1 MKGIK
6 SEIGN
11 ANLTQKSLH
20 NMIKKLQK
28 KKTAGDSIHTPGGEL
43 SWFLKMGGGLRVTMD
58 IIQDTV
64 ESSKDN
70 ESFTHY
76 KNNEVVVDLKV

>member
-1 MKGIK
+1 
-6 SEIGN
+6 
-11 ANLTQKSLH
+11 
-20 NMIKKLQK
+20 
-28 KKTAGDSIHTPGGEL
+28 
-43 SWFLKMGGGLRVTMD
+43 MGGGLRVTMD